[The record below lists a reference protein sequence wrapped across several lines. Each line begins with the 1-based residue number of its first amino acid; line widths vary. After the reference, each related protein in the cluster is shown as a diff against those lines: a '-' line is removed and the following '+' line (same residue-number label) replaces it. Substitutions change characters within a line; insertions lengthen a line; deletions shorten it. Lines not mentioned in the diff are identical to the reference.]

1 MMASEHVGIVGGG
14 LLGLS
19 LADRLR
25 TQGHRVTVLE
35 AAAEVG
41 GLAAAWDVGG
51 VRWDKFYHVI
61 LLSDS
66 HTHALLKR
74 LNLQDEFV
82 GTETRTGF
90 YTDGKLHSMS
100 NSLEFLRFPPLS
112 LWGKFWLGM
121 TILRASRT
129 TDWKALERIPVVEWL
144 TKLSGKR
151 TVEKIWLPLLKAK
164 LGDSYRDASAA
175 FIWATIQ
182 RMYAARKSGMKKELF
197 GYVKGGYGRVLDRF
211 AEVLTADG
219 VDIRTRSPVKRIDS
233 PAGVGPRVELASGE
247 VLAFDRVVCTAAPP
261 LAEKLLPDLRAEEH
275 DRLSAVKYQGIVC
288 ASVLLRKP
296 LDRFYVTNLTDPWVP
311 FTGVIEM
318 SALVDRA
325 EFGGHSLV
333 YLPKYI
339 APDDPLMSEPD
350 DSIRERFT
358 AALERMYPH
367 FNRADVLAFQI
378 ARVRHVFPI
387 PTLGYSDRVPP
398 MRTSLPG
405 VFLVNSSQI
414 VNGTLNVNETLQLA
428 ERGFHALSPSPIKGE
443 GLGVRGEVSV

>member
-1 MMASEHVGIVGGG
+1 MEHVGIVGGG

-19 LADRLR
+19 LADRFRGL
-25 TQGHRVTVLE
+25 GHRVTVLE
-35 AAAEVG
+35 AAPEVG

-66 HTHALLKR
+66 HTNALLRR

-82 GTETRTGF
+82 GTETKTGF

-100 NSLEFLRFPPLS
+100 NSVEFLRFPPLG

-129 TDWKALERIPVVEWL
+129 TDWQRLEHIPVVDWL
-144 TKLSGKR
+144 TKLSGRR

-164 LGDSYRDASAA
+164 LGDSYKDASAA

-197 GYVKGGYGRVLDRF
+197 GYVKGGYGQIVDRF
-211 AEVLTADG
+211 TQVLTETG
-219 VDIRTRSPVKRIDS
+219 VVLRTGAAVRRIDS

-247 VLAFDRVVCTAAPP
+247 VLTFDRVVCTAAPP
-261 LAEKLLPDLRAEEH
+261 LAVKLLPDLSPPQQE
-275 DRLSAVKYQGIVC
+275 RLHGVKYQGIVC
-288 ASVLLRKP
+288 ASVLLKNP

-318 SALVDRA
+318 SALVDRS
-325 EFGGHSLV
+325 EFGGRSLV
-333 YLPKYI
+333 YLPKYV
-339 APDDPLMSEPD
+339 APDDPVMSEPD

-358 AALERMYPH
+358 AALERIYPH
-367 FNRADVLAFQI
+367 FQRADMLAFQI
-378 ARVRHVFPI
+378 ARVKHVFPI
-387 PTLGYSDRVPP
+387 PTLGYSERVPP
-398 MRTSLPG
+398 MTTCLPG

-428 ERGFHALSPSPIKGE
+428 ERGFAAVTRAE
-443 GLGVRGEVSV
+443 NAEAAV

>member
-1 MMASEHVGIVGGG
+1 VSEHVGIVGGG

-25 TQGHRVTVLE
+25 QQGHRVTVLE
-35 AAAEVG
+35 AAPQVG

-51 VRWDKFYHVI
+51 VTWDKFYHVI
-61 LLSDS
+61 LLSDT

-74 LNLQDEFV
+74 LDLHDQFV
-82 GTETRTGF
+82 GTETKTGF

-100 NSLEFLRFPPLS
+100 NSLEFLRFPPLG

-129 TDWKALERIPVVEWL
+129 TDWKRLEHIPVVEWL

-164 LGDSYRDASAA
+164 LGDSYKDASAA

-197 GYVKGGYGRVLDRF
+197 GYVKGGYGRIIDRF

-219 VDIRTRSPVKRIDS
+219 VNVRTRAAVKRIDS
-233 PAGVGPRVELASGE
+233 SAGVGPRVELASGE
-247 VLAFDRVVCTAAPP
+247 VLTFDRLICTAAPP
-261 LAEKLLPDLRAEEH
+261 LAVKLLPELNTDER
-275 DRLSAVKYQGIVC
+275 DRLNAVKYQGIVC
-288 ASVLLRKP
+288 ASVLLAKP

-318 SALVDRA
+318 SALVDRS
-325 EFGGHSLV
+325 EFGGKHLV
-333 YLPKYI
+333 YLPKYV
-339 APDDPLMSEPD
+339 APDDPVMSEPD
-350 DSIRERFT
+350 DSIHERFT

-367 FNRADVLAFQI
+367 FSRADVLAFRI

-387 PTLGYSDRVPP
+387 PTLGYSERVPP
-398 MRTSLPG
+398 VRTSLPG

-428 ERGFHALSPSPIKGE
+428 ERGFAACRPPSPLEGE
-443 GLGVRGEVSV
+443 GLGVRGKVFT

>member
-35 AAAEVG
+35 AAPEVG

-51 VRWDKFYHVI
+51 LRWDKFYHVI

-74 LNLQDEFV
+74 LDLQGDFV
-82 GTETRTGF
+82 GTETKTGF

-100 NSLEFLRFPPLS
+100 NSLEFLRFPPLG

-121 TILRASRT
+121 TILQASWT
-129 TDWKALERIPVVEWL
+129 TDWKRLERIPVVEWL

-164 LGDSYRDASAA
+164 LGDSYKDASAA

-197 GYVKGGYGRVLDRF
+197 GYVKGGYGRIIDRI

-219 VDIRTRSPVKRIDS
+219 VEIRTRSPVKRIDS

-247 VLAFDRVVCTAAPP
+247 VLTFDRVVCTAAPP
-261 LAEKLLPDLRAEEH
+261 LAEKLLADLSADER
-275 DRLSAVKYQGIVC
+275 DRLAAVKYQGIVC
-288 ASVLLRKP
+288 ASVLLKNP

-318 SALVDRA
+318 SALVDRS
-325 EFGGHSLV
+325 EFGGKSLV
-333 YLPKYI
+333 YLPKYV
-339 APDDPLMSEPD
+339 APDDPVMSEPD
-350 DSIRERFT
+350 DIIRERFV

-387 PTLGYSDRVPP
+387 PTIGYSDRVPP
-398 MRTSLPG
+398 MQTSLPG
-405 VFLVNSSQI
+405 VWTVNSSQI

-428 ERGFHALSPSPIKGE
+428 ERGFAAVTSTTNATTA
-443 GLGVRGEVSV
+443 V